1 MEKAFGVF
9 NRLASTK
16 DRICEFGDISIEASR
31 SEKQRENN
39 NKQTKTECLRSEEKV
54 TKCAIHKMINSNA
67 WSRE

>member
-9 NRLASTK
+9 NRLALTK

-39 NKQTKTECLRSEEKV
+39 NKQTKKCLRSEEKV
-54 TKCAIHKMINSNA
+54 TKCAIHKMINSKA